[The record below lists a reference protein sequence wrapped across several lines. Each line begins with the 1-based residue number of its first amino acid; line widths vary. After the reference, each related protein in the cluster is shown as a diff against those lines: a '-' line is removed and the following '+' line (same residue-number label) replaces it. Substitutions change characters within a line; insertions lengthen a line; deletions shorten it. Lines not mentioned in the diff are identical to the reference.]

1 MAYIGRAPQYGSFEK
16 QALTGDGSTVTF
28 TLDYVLGSASSVLVS
43 VAGVH
48 QEPEVAYNLTSNG
61 TTITFTAAPAA
72 IDTVFIIY
80 LGVALDIATVGTGVI
95 TSRTELATQ
104 AADDDLLLIYDTSTT
119 SLKKIQKSNTI
130 SVPAD
135 STLSLID
142 KNSGFYLEEGDN
154 IEAGASA
161 NGDLTITISYED
173 LS

>member
-1 MAYIGRAPQYGSFEK
+1 MAWIGRAPQYGAFEK

-80 LGVALDIATVGTGVI
+80 LGVALDIATFGTG
-95 TSRTELATQ
+95 
-104 AADDDLLLIYDTSTT
+104 
-119 SLKKIQKSNTI
+119 SLQVEQN
-130 SVPAD
+130 
-135 STLSLID
+135 
-142 KNSGFYLEEGDN
+142 
-154 IEAGASA
+154 
-161 NGDLTITISYED
+161 
-173 LS
+173 

>member
-1 MAYIGRAPQYGSFEK
+1 MAYIGRSPQYGSYEK

-48 QEPEVAYNLTSNG
+48 QEPEVAYNLTNNG

-80 LGVALDIATVGTGVI
+80 LGVALDIATVGSGVI

-104 AADDDLLLIYDTSTT
+104 AADDDLLLIYDTSTGG
-119 SLKKIQKSNTI
+119 LKKIQK
-130 SVPAD
+130 
-135 STLSLID
+135 
-142 KNSGFYLEEGDN
+142 
-154 IEAGASA
+154 
-161 NGDLTITISYED
+161 
-173 LS
+173 